1 MRKSIKKVGIP
12 LLAIVVL
19 LLMVGWMAGLFS
31 EKIPPGVN
39 PPEVVSLDEAVPVL
53 AVEVTIIEKVPASV
67 EATQATLISSRLMAR
82 IVTVNVR
89 AGDSVSRGDLILEL
103 ENSDIK
109 AQVQQAEARIRAA
122 SARLNEAKKT
132 LARVQELQDGGVMSI
147 SDLDKAVANHESLLA
162 EMAGANQS
170 LEEARTALSYT
181 EIVAPFDGRIV
192 DRFAEPGDTAQPGT
206 KLLALYNPLNL
217 RVEAQVREHLALD
230 LEVGQPLQVEIPSLK
245 KVVDAVI
252 EERVPAADPGSR
264 SFLVKAGVAFDKDM
278 LPGMYARLLVP
289 ADSKIQL
296 TIPADRVAPVGQL
309 DLVWA
314 VQDGH
319 SYRRFV
325 RIGQLV
331 NDGQIEILSGL
342 AEGDMVLPVP

>member
-1 MRKSIKKVGIP
+1 MKKFALP
-12 LLAIVVL
+12 LLAIVGL

-39 PPEVVSLDEAVPVL
+39 PPGVVNVDDAV
-53 AVEVTIIEKVPASV
+53 AVMSATVTIIEEVPASV

-82 IVTVNVR
+82 ITAFSVR
-89 AGDSVSRGDLILEL
+89 AGDMVKRGDLLLEL

-109 AQVQQAEARIRAA
+109 AQVQQAEAQVRAT
-122 SARLNEAKKT
+122 SARLLEASKT
-132 LARVQELQDGGVMSI
+132 LDRVKELQDGGVMSV
-147 SDLDKAVANHESLLA
+147 SDLDKAVAGHESLLA
-162 EMAGANQS
+162 ERAGARQS
-170 LEEARTALSYT
+170 LEEAKTALSYT

-206 KLLALYNPLNL
+206 NLLALYNPLYL
-217 RVEAQVREHLALD
+217 RIEAQVREHLALD
-230 LEVGQPLQVEIPSLK
+230 LEVGQRLQVEVPSLNK
-245 KVVDAVI
+245 TVDAVI

-289 ADSKIQL
+289 ADSETQL
-296 TIPADRVAPVGQL
+296 TIPADRVAHVGQL
-309 DLVWA
+309 DLVWV

-331 NDGQIEILSGL
+331 DDGQIEILTGL
-342 AEGDMVLPVP
+342 AEGDLVLPVP

>member
-1 MRKSIKKVGIP
+1 MRKSMKKIGLP
-12 LLAIVVL
+12 LLAITVL

-31 EKIPPGVN
+31 EKIPPGIN
-39 PPEVVSLDEAVPVL
+39 PPETVNVDEAV
-53 AVEVTIIEKVPASV
+53 AVTAVNVTIIENVPASV
-67 EATQATLISSRLMAR
+67 EATQATLISSRLIAR
-82 IVTVNVR
+82 IVAVNVR
-89 AGDSVSRGDLILEL
+89 AGDSVSRGDLLLEL

-122 SARLNEAKKT
+122 SARLKEAKKT
-132 LARVQELQDGGVMSI
+132 LARVKELQEGGVMSI
-147 SDLDKAVANHESLLA
+147 SDLDKAVANHETFLA
-162 EMAGANQS
+162 EMAGASQAH
-170 LEEARTALSYT
+170 EEAMTALSYT
-181 EIVAPFDGRIV
+181 EIMAPFDGRIV

-206 KLLALYNPLNL
+206 NLLALYNPLNL

-230 LEVGQPLQVEIPSLK
+230 LEVGQPLQVEIPSLQ

-289 ADSKIQL
+289 AGNKTQL
-296 TIPADRVAPVGQL
+296 TVPVGRVAHVGQL
-309 DLVWA
+309 DLVWV
-314 VQDGH
+314 VQGGH

-331 NDGQIEILSGL
+331 NDGQVEILSGL
-342 AEGDMVLPVP
+342 VEGDMVLPVP